1 MSEPVPPPPAADQTQ
16 DAATDSS
23 TAHQVDLWLLA
34 RLSTVMFLQF
44 VPPGLWTVT
53 LSSYIGANTG
63 SAGSGM
69 FDSAF
74 VGIAGIAGA
83 IGALVSPLLFGALA
97 DSWFRTER
105 MIAVMNLACA
115 GLLMLMVSAESQ
127 WWFLL
132 VMIAYYQFSVP
143 AITLNYS
150 ISLRHLGGQRQYFPA
165 IRVSGTIGWIV
176 ALWVVGSVVPW
187 WWQQSS
193 ESLETSLWPMRF
205 AVIAHLVVAVYSL
218 TLPKT
223 PPLGSASSWRRLLDG
238 SFQLLSSQPRLVRF
252 LLVSFFATVPAQFYN
267 LFANL
272 YLNQLGIPHAA
283 TKLSGGQIVEIFCM
297 LALPMLLYRWGPKR
311 VFVIGVMAWTV
322 RYVSLAYGDASG
334 LPLLLVW
341 VGILLHGVCYVF
353 VYITGFIYVDHAA
366 TPQTQSAAQGLLAMV
381 TTGLGH
387 LVGSLLTGWMQAR
400 YLTPP
405 GSAVP
410 PYDWHSFFLVGAF
423 GGLLSLGLFWLLMG
437 FAREVMPGEIDP
449 DEAV

>member
-1 MSEPVPPPPAADQTQ
+1 MV
-16 DAATDSS
+16 
-23 TAHQVDLWLLA
+23 
-34 RLSTVMFLQF
+34 RLSSVMFLQF

-63 SAGSGM
+63 TEGSGM
-69 FDSAF
+69 FDSSF
-74 VGIAGIAGA
+74 VGIAGISGA

-105 MIAVMNLACA
+105 MIALMNLTCA
-115 GLLMLMVSAESQ
+115 GLLALLCSANSQ
-127 WWFLL
+127 GWFLV

-150 ISLRHLGGQRQYFPA
+150 IALRHLAGQRQYFPA
-165 IRVSGTIGWIV
+165 IRVSGTVGWIV
-176 ALWVVGSVVPW
+176 AMWIVGSIIPW

-193 ESLETSLWPMRF
+193 ESVETSTWPMKF
-205 AVIAHLVVAVYSL
+205 AIVAHLIVALYAL

-223 PPLGSASSWRRLLDG
+223 PPLGTATSWRRLLDG
-238 SFQLLSSQPRLVRF
+238 CLQLLSGHPRLVRF
-252 LLVSFFATVPAQFYN
+252 LLVSFCATVPAQFYN

-272 YLNQLGIPHAA
+272 YLNKLQIPHAA
-283 TKLSGGQIVEIFCM
+283 TKLSGGQVVEIFCM

-311 VFVIGVMAWTV
+311 VFVIGILAWIV
-322 RYVSLAYGDASG
+322 RYVSLAFGDASG
-334 LPLLLVW
+334 WPMLLVW
-341 VGILLHGVCYVF
+341 IGILLHGVCYVF

-366 TPQTQSAAQGLLAMV
+366 TPQTQSAAQGLLALV

-387 LVGSLLTGWMQAR
+387 LVGALVTGWLQAR

-405 GSAVP
+405 GSVVP
-410 PYDWHSFFLVGAF
+410 PYDWQAFFLTGAF
-423 GGLLSLGLFWLLMG
+423 GSLLSLGLFWLLMG
-437 FAREVMPGEIDP
+437 FKREVLPGEIEP